1 MTNMTCKL
9 CDILRSKNTM
19 ESKNVE
25 QGTQRSDID
34 FRVGKQL
41 TFFFHPCIPST
52 VPNMNYSKWLKT
64 VC

>member
-1 MTNMTCKL
+1 
-9 CDILRSKNTM
+9 M

-25 QGTQRSDID
+25 QGRQGSDID
-34 FRVGKQL
+34 VRVGKQL

-52 VPNMNYSKWLKT
+52 VPNMNYSRWLKT